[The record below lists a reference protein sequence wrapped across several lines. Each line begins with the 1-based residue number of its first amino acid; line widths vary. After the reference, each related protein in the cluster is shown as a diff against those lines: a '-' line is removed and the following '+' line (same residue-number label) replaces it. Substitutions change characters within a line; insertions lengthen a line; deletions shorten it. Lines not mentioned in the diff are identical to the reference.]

1 MILFA
6 VGVAI
11 GVIIGYF
18 IPGPNDS
25 CKQVVPQETVQQQG
39 QGKGQTTTSSPGPG
53 HEKEGEIE
61 AKFCPNDQSEIKTA
75 VSGERGIF

>member
-1 MILFA
+1 MDSHQSYKVDSGKTRWRYKQHLCSLFTGMILFA

-11 GVIIGYF
+11 RVIIGYF

-39 QGKGQTTTSSPGPG
+39 QGKGQTTTS
-53 HEKEGEIE
+53 
-61 AKFCPNDQSEIKTA
+61 
-75 VSGERGIF
+75 